1 MPRKKMYQRPDGLYE
16 KILVING
23 KRVAFRARSERE
35 VMQKIALY
43 QGQQEKGP
51 SFSQMADEWWAYKE
65 PRLSPNTING
75 YRVAMQRASDRF
87 GDMPM
92 KEITATQLRGWLD
105 WLGSRGYARKTVA
118 NHLIVL
124 SEVFAWACENHNLAA
139 NPAAMVHVPDGLAK
153 TKRKMPTAREIEIIK
168 ANVDTP
174 DGLFFYFLMYTGLR
188 LGEALALQWK
198 DLDPQKGT
206 IHVWRS
212 LYWPGKNK
220 GEFKP
225 PKTEAGNR
233 DVIYLDRLQAVLEP
247 LREAPDYFVLG
258 QEEPMSKGQY
268 SRLVHRFQ
276 KNAGVSCTPHQLR
289 HAFATLCFEA
299 GIPEKTA
306 QGLLG
311 HAQLS
316 TTMDI
321 YAELRDKKRMEAAAA
336 LNATDL

>member
-1 MPRKKMYQRPDGLYE
+1 MYQRPDGLFE
-16 KILVING
+16 KKLIING
-23 KRVAFRARSERE
+23 RRVVFRAHSERE
-35 VMQKIALY
+35 VLQKIAAY
-43 QGQQEKGP
+43 REKEDTGVT
-51 SFSQMADEWWAYKE
+51 FSLMAEEWWAYKE
-65 PRLSPNTING
+65 AKLSPNTVNG
-75 YRVAMQRASDRF
+75 YRVAMQRAVDRF
-87 GDMPM
+87 ENTPM
-92 KEITATQLRGWLD
+92 KNITATQLRGWLD
-105 WLGSRGYARKTVA
+105 WLGNRGYARKTVA

-124 SEVFAWACENHNLAA
+124 SEIFSWACENHNLPE
-139 NPAAMVHVPDGLAK
+139 NPATMVHVPDGLKK
-153 TKRKMPTAREIEIIK
+153 TKRKMPSPEEIEIIK
-168 ANVDTP
+168 KSVNTP

-198 DLDPQKGT
+198 DLDPQKGI

-212 LYWPGKNK
+212 LYWPGKNN

-225 PKTEAGNR
+225 PKTEAGVR
-233 DVIYLDRLQAVLEP
+233 DIIYLDRLQAVLEP
-247 LREAPDYFVLG
+247 LRENPDFYVLG
-258 QEEPMSKGQY
+258 GQEKPMSKGRY
-268 SRLVHRFQ
+268 SKRVRRFQ
-276 KNAGVSCTPHQLR
+276 NETGVTCTPHQLR

-336 LNATDL
+336 LNAADL